1 MNPYS
6 TSPLESRHTHLAVDF
21 IDRAGW
27 RLPDRYSSLEAEI
40 TAVQQHVGMADLSAK
55 GKLNLKGASLP
66 KFLNRALR
74 IQSFLPGYLTPVQ
87 LDHQQL
93 LLAAL
98 TSDEALLLTPPG
110 QEEQVIDYLSQTLG
124 EFLVSFVDRT
134 GGLAGLLLAGSR
146 SRPVMAK
153 LCALSVHPHDFPNF
167 HVAQTSFAK
176 VRATI
181 LRRDLGLLPAFELYF
196 DRSYAGYL
204 WETLLDAGKEFSLQP
219 LGCQTVDLLQNGAIE
234 KSND

>member
-6 TSPLESRHTHLAVDF
+6 TSPLDSHHRQLGVDF

-40 TAVQQHVGMADLSAK
+40 AAVQQHVGMADLSAK
-55 GKLNLKGASLP
+55 GKLNLKCASLP
-66 KFLNRALR
+66 KFLDRVLQ
-74 IQSFLPGYLTPVQ
+74 IQSYLSGNLTSVEFN
-87 LDHQQL
+87 QQKI

-98 TSDEALLLTPPG
+98 TSDEALLLTPAG
-110 QEEQVIDYLSQTLG
+110 QEGQVMDFLSQNLG
-124 EFLVSFVDRT
+124 ETLVSFVDCT
-134 GGLAGLLLAGSR
+134 GGLAGLLLAGPHSR
-146 SRPVMAK
+146 STIAK
-153 LCALSVHPHDFPNF
+153 FCALSVHPHDFPNF

-181 LRRDLGLLPAFELYF
+181 LRRDLGSLPAFELYF

-219 LGCQTVDLLQNGAIE
+219 LGCQTVDLLQNGGIE